1 MASEDLLGGGLAK
14 GAADTIKLRQQYN
27 VYRENAITS
36 GEPVL
41 TFEQWLKR
49 DGHAMPVNMPR

>member
-1 MASEDLLGGGLAK
+1 MAAEDLLGGGLAK
-14 GAADTIKLRQQYN
+14 GAADTMKLRHQYN
-27 VYRENAITS
+27 AYRENAITS

-49 DGHAMPVNMPR
+49 EGHTMPVNMPR